1 MAILNAHMM
10 MMTHMNIMM
19 RGISNVRVL
28 KTARRDEAREA
39 QQ

>member
-10 MMTHMNIMM
+10 MMTHMNMM
-19 RGISNVRVL
+19 RGISNARVL
-28 KTARRDEAREA
+28 KTARRDEAQEA